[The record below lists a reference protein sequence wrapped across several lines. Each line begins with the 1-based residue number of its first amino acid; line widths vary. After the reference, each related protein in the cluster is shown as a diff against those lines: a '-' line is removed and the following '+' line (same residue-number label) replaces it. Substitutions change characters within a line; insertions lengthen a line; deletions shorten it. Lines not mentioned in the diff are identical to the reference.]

1 MKMSQEQKLLALL
14 LCDIHK
20 SLGIKD
26 GLNAD
31 LISGAISGG
40 HDWALDWELEE
51 QSIPSETISDCIASF
66 VTSVLDMFSAL
77 EDSFERLST
86 EEKTRL
92 SDETRPS
99 CDNVSFRGFDGN
111 YEGKYRSVCRFLI
124 KKMNRFSEFEERASL
139 NSHRPTVD
147 SYQRML
153 DVFSQNIEEYPL
165 SIETM
170 IKICNAKSLPKI
182 VNTRQA

>member
-31 LISGAISGG
+31 LISDAISGG
-40 HDWALDWELEE
+40 HDWALDLELEE
-51 QSIPSETISDCIASF
+51 QSIPSETISDDIAPF
-66 VTSVLDMFSAL
+66 VISVLDMFSAL
-77 EDSFERLST
+77 EDSFEKLST

-92 SDETRPS
+92 SNETKPF
-99 CDNVSFRGFDGN
+99 CDNVTFIGFDGN
-111 YEGKYRSVCRFLI
+111 YEGQYRSVCRFLI
-124 KKMNRFSEFEERASL
+124 TQMEEFSEFEERANL

-153 DVFSQNIEEYPL
+153 DVFSEVIEEFPL

-170 IKICNAKSLPKI
+170 IEICNAKSLPKI